1 MAIQTRTVLKTF
13 FNTGDRPTEENFVD
27 LIDSNLNLTDG
38 GTLTGVLSSSLVSS
52 DFALIAHSA
61 SFNHLDVKGSITAPN
76 VHLDAETLFIGGTS
90 FSKSN
95 LDDLKAGRS
104 IAADEVVDGVT
115 LKKSF
120 KNSAD
125 STTFIRM
132 SDSGKAWHYVGNKP
146 IFKLAYAAD
155 VGIINVGENIGT
167 GFVSLDSATKLS
179 AGAGNPNTITATFTI
194 PDNMNYQLIGPEVS
208 VSSSISVGEGSLLF
222 ITQP

>member
-38 GTLTGVLSSSLVSS
+38 GTLTGILSSSLVSS
-52 DFALIAHSA
+52 DFAIIAHSA
-61 SFNHLDVKGSITAPN
+61 SFNYISASHIDTDATSIS
-76 VHLDAETLFIGGTS
+76 IGGERFT
-90 FSKSN
+90 KSN
-95 LDDLKAGRS
+95 IADLKAGKS
-104 IAADEVVDGVT
+104 IAVAETVEGVS

-132 SDSGKAWHYVGNKP
+132 SDAGKAWHYVGNKP

-155 VGIINVGENIGT
+155 IGIINVGENMGT

-179 AGAGNPNTITATFTI
+179 AGAGNPNTITSTFTI
-194 PDNMNYQLIGPEVS
+194 PNNMNYQLIGPEVS
-208 VSSSISVGEGSLLF
+208 VNSTISVGEGSLLF

>member
-1 MAIQTRTVLKTF
+1 MAIQTRTVLKTY
-13 FNTGDRPTEENFVD
+13 FNTGDKPTETQFVD

-61 SFNHLDVKGSITAPN
+61 SFNHLDVKGSITASN

-132 SDSGKAWHYVGNKP
+132 SAAGKAWHYVGNKP
-146 IFKLAYAAD
+146 ILKLAYAAD

>member
-38 GTLTGVLSSSLVSS
+38 GTLTGILSSSLVSS
-52 DFALIAHSA
+52 DFTLIAHSA
-61 SFNHLDVKGSITAPN
+61 SINYISASHIDT
-76 VHLDAETLFIGGTS
+76 DAESISIGGERFT
-90 FSKSN
+90 KSN
-95 LDDLKAGRS
+95 IADLKAGRS
-104 IAADEVVDGVT
+104 IATTETVDGVA

-132 SDSGKAWHYVGNKP
+132 SDAGKAWHYVGNKP

-155 VGIINVGENIGT
+155 IGVINIGET
-167 GFVSLDSATKLS
+167 NTTVNLDGATKLS

-208 VSSSISVGEGSLLF
+208 VNSTISVGEGSLLY

>member
-61 SFNHLDVKGSITAPN
+61 SFNHLDVKGSITASN

-95 LDDLKAGRS
+95 LD
-104 IAADEVVDGVT
+104 
-115 LKKSF
+115 
-120 KNSAD
+120 

-132 SDSGKAWHYVGNKP
+132 SDAGKAWHYVGNKP

-208 VSSSISVGEGSLLF
+208 VSSSISVGEGSLLY

>member
-1 MAIQTRTVLKTF
+1 MAIQTRTVLKTY
-13 FNTGDRPTEENFVD
+13 FNTGDIPTETQFVD

-38 GTLTGVLSSSLVSS
+38 GTLTGILSSSLVSS
-52 DFALIAHSA
+52 DFAIIAHSA
-61 SFNHLDVKGSITAPN
+61 SFTYISASTIDV
-76 VHLDAETLFIGGTS
+76 DAETIRIGGTS
-90 FSKSN
+90 LSKSN

>member
-38 GTLTGVLSSSLVSS
+38 GTLTGILSSSLVSS
-52 DFALIAHSA
+52 DFTLIAHSA
-61 SFNHLDVKGSITAPN
+61 SINYISASHIDT
-76 VHLDAETLFIGGTS
+76 DAESISIGGERFT
-90 FSKSN
+90 KSN
-95 LDDLKAGRS
+95 IADLKAGRS
-104 IAADEVVDGVT
+104 IAATETVDGVA

-132 SDSGKAWHYVGNKP
+132 SDAGKAWHYVGNKP

-155 VGIINVGENIGT
+155 IGVINIGET
-167 GFVSLDSATKLS
+167 NTTVNLDGATKLS

-208 VSSSISVGEGSLLF
+208 VNSTISVGEGSLLY